1 MMILETALGVFFGG
15 LLLWWSVI
23 SGSIQGMLKKQTSDI
38 ASEVESAMNS
48 AIENSGLDVLGE
60 EAVERQKRRH
70 PELYSDAP

>member
-1 MMILETALGVFFGG
+1 LAFFFGG

-23 SGSIQGMLKKQTSDI
+23 SGSIQGMLKKQTSVI

-48 AIENSGLDVLGE
+48 AIENSGLDALGE
-60 EAVERQKRRH
+60 EAPVERQKRRH